1 MANFMQA
8 FEDQREDYLSHY
20 GVKGQRWGVITSEY
34 EPVGDQPGG
43 QEDSGWGLDMK
54 WDTPAMREKER
65 RQSEYSQQDQESM
78 QQSAD
83 AIRQAD
89 AESVKDKRKRIVKN
103 IVKGVAIGAIVAGIA
118 AGAVK
123 GYAKKQTGEKQ
134 DLATSIGIVGQKFR
148 SAPGQVGDAV
158 KKGFNMDTG
167 AVKAENEAEQIRKRD
182 ERIQAFKN
190 AAEKARSAVGTAAG
204 KVGSAVGK
212 AGQAVGNAAGKAGS
226 AIGTAAGKA
235 GSAIGNAVENA
246 KKNFEARDQARFQAA
261 MARRS
266 PIKPGTEKMDFRSI
280 MEERKNGGSIQ
291 NIRFPQGQ
299 GRFGSGTE
307 KMDFGSIVSERAKNS
322 NEANDMDI
330 QNIRFPWADKSRTKR
345 IDPESLRNRYNS
357 RRGYYETPRSRIYR
371 G

>member
-8 FEDQREDYLSHY
+8 FEDQRETYLEHY
-20 GVKGQRWGVITSEY
+20 GKKGMKWGVITSEY
-34 EPVGDQPGG
+34 EPVGDQPGE
-43 QEDSGWGLDMK
+43 QEDPDFGLGFR
-54 WDTPAMREKER
+54 WNTPAMREKER

-123 GYAKKQTGEKQ
+123 GYAKKQTGENQ

-148 SAPGQVGDAV
+148 SAPGQIGDAV

-167 AVKAENEAEQIRKRD
+167 ATKAANEAEAARKRD

-190 AAEKARSAVGTAAG
+190 AAGKVGQAAGKVGQAVGTAAG
-204 KVGSAVGK
+204 NV
-212 AGQAVGNAAGKAGS
+212 
-226 AIGTAAGKA
+226 
-235 GSAIGNAVENA
+235 
-246 KKNFEARDQARFQAA
+246 KKSFEARSQAA
-261 MARRS
+261 EALR
-266 PIKPGTEKMDFRSI
+266 ESI
-280 MEERKNGGSIQ
+280 NESKNM

-299 GRFGSGTE
+299 GRFRSGTG
-307 KMDFGSIVSERAKNS
+307 KMDFGSVREDAEKRRHIGN
-322 NEANDMDI
+322 M
-330 QNIRFPWADKSRTKR
+330 QFGPWADESRTKK

-357 RRGYYETPRSRIYR
+357 RRGYYETPRSRLYR

>member
-8 FEDQREDYLSHY
+8 FEDQRETYLEHY
-20 GVKGQRWGVITSEY
+20 GKKGMKWGVITSEY
-34 EPVGDQPGG
+34 EPVGDQHGE
-43 QEDSGWGLDMK
+43 EDSKYGLGLRWPGTAQDPDSELYK
-54 WDTPAMREKER
+54 Q
-65 RQSEYSQQDQESM
+65 RQETEYSEEDQRSM
-78 QQSAD
+78 QASAD
-83 AIRQAD
+83 TIRGAD

-134 DLATSIGIVGQKFR
+134 DLATSIGIVGHKFR
-148 SAPGQVGDAV
+148 SAPGQIGDAV

-167 AVKAENEAEQIRKRD
+167 AVKAENEAERIRKRD
-182 ERIQAFKN
+182 EQIQAFKN
-190 AAEKARSAVGTAAG
+190 AAG
-204 KVGSAVGK
+204 KVGQAVGK
-212 AGQAVGNAAGKAGS
+212 AGQAVGTAAGKAGS

-246 KKNFEARDQARFQAA
+246 KKNFEARDQAGFQEA

-266 PIKPGTEKMDFRSI
+266 PIKPGTKKMDFRSI
-280 MEERKNGGSIQ
+280 MEERENGGPIQ

-357 RRGYYETPRSRIYR
+357 RRGYYETPRSRLYR

>member
-8 FEDQREDYLSHY
+8 FEDQRENYLAHY
-20 GVKGQRWGVITSEY
+20 GKKGMKWGVITSEY
-34 EPVGDQPGG
+34 EPVGDDDD
-43 QEDSGWGLDMK
+43 E
-54 WDTPAMREKER
+54 AEFER
-65 RQSEYSQQDQESM
+65 RMSGGGMRWGGVGESEEARAQRIRAEMAQEKAQSQSEYSQQDQESM

-148 SAPGQVGDAV
+148 STPGHIGDAV

-167 AVKAENEAEQIRKRD
+167 SVKAANEAERIRKRD
-182 ERIQAFKN
+182 ERVQAFKN
-190 AAEKARSAVGTAAG
+190 AAGKVGQA
-204 KVGSAVGK
+204 VGSAVGK
-212 AGQAVGNAAGKAGS
+212 AGQAVG
-226 AIGTAAGKA
+226 TAAG
-235 GSAIGNAVENA
+235 NA
-246 KKNFEARDQARFQAA
+246 KKNFEARSQAA
-261 MARRS
+261 EELR
-266 PIKPGTEKMDFRSI
+266 KSI
-280 MEERKNGGSIQ
+280 AESKNM

-299 GRFGSGTE
+299 GRFGSGTG
-307 KMDFGSIVSERAKNS
+307 KMDFGSIRE
-322 NEANDMDI
+322 EAEKSRPIGNM
-330 QNIRFPWADKSRTKR
+330 QFGSWADKSRTKK
-345 IDPESLRNRYNS
+345 IDPELLRNRYNS

>member
-1 MANFMQA
+1 MANFMKA
-8 FEDQREDYLSHY
+8 FEDQRENYLAHY
-20 GVKGQRWGVITSEY
+20 GKKGMKWGVITSEY

-43 QEDSGWGLDMK
+43 QEDSDSGLGMK

-103 IVKGVAIGAIVAGIA
+103 IVKGVAIGALVAGIA

-148 SAPGQVGDAV
+148 STPGQIGDAV

-167 AVKAENEAEQIRKRD
+167 SVKAANEAERIRKRD
-182 ERIQAFKN
+182 ERVQAFKN
-190 AAEKARSAVGTAAG
+190 AAG
-204 KVGSAVGK
+204 KVGSAVGTAGSAVGK
-212 AGQAVGNAAGKAGS
+212 AAGKVGQAVGRAGSAVGKAAGKAGS
-226 AIGTAAGKA
+226 AV
-235 GSAIGNAVENA
+235 GSSVRE
-246 KKNFEARDQARFQAA
+246 
-261 MARRS
+261 
-266 PIKPGTEKMDFRSI
+266 SI
-280 MEERKNGGSIQ
+280 DALQR
-291 NIRFPQGQ
+291 
-299 GRFGSGTE
+299 
-307 KMDFGSIVSERAKNS
+307 
-322 NEANDMDI
+322 
-330 QNIRFPWADKSRTKR
+330 WRT
-345 IDPESLRNRYNS
+345 IDPKTGMLRNRYRPN
-357 RRGYYETPRSRIYR
+357 RPKRYEETPGARIYR

>member
-8 FEDQREDYLSHY
+8 FEDQRENYLEHY
-20 GVKGQRWGVITSEY
+20 GKKGMKWGVITSEY
-34 EPVGDQPGG
+34 EPVGDQPEE
-43 QEDSGWGLDMK
+43 EDSKYGLGFR
-54 WDTPAMREKER
+54 WPGTAMDPDSELYKHRHET
-65 RQSEYSQQDQESM
+65 EYSQQDQESM

-167 AVKAENEAEQIRKRD
+167 SVKAANEAERIRKRN

-190 AAEKARSAVGTAAG
+190 AAEKTRSDFNKKAEAGYYDPEPAIDYMKARAKSTISSI
-204 KVGSAVGK
+204 KE
-212 AGQAVGNAAGKAGS
+212 N
-226 AIGTAAGKA
+226 IG
-235 GSAIGNAVENA
+235 
-246 KKNFEARDQARFQAA
+246 ARQR
-261 MARRS
+261 
-266 PIKPGTEKMDFRSI
+266 
-280 MEERKNGGSIQ
+280 GSI
-291 NIRFPQGQ
+291 NPKTG
-299 GRFGSGTE
+299 
-307 KMDFGSIVSERAKNS
+307 M
-322 NEANDMDI
+322 
-330 QNIRFPWADKSRTKR
+330 
-345 IDPESLRNRYNS
+345 LRNRF
-357 RRGYYETPRSRIYR
+357 YR

>member
-43 QEDSGWGLDMK
+43 QEDSDSGLDMK

-134 DLATSIGIVGQKFR
+134 DLATSIGIVGQKLR
-148 SAPGQVGDAV
+148 SKPGQIGDAV

-167 AVKAENEAEQIRKRD
+167 ATKAANEAEAARKRA
-182 ERIQAFKN
+182 ERVQAFKN
-190 AAEKARSAVGTAAG
+190 AAGKVGNAVGTAAG
-204 KVGSAVGK
+204 KVGSAVEK
-212 AGQAVGNAAGKAGS
+212 ARSDFNKKAEAGYY
-226 AIGTAAGKA
+226 
-235 GSAIGNAVENA
+235 
-246 KKNFEARDQARFQAA
+246 D
-261 MARRS
+261 
-266 PIKPGTEKMDFRSI
+266 P
-280 MEERKNGGSIQ
+280 
-291 NIRFPQGQ
+291 
-299 GRFGSGTE
+299 
-307 KMDFGSIVSERAKNS
+307 ERAMDYMKARAKS
-322 NEANDMDI
+322 TISSMKANIGAINPKTGM
-330 QNIRFPWADKSRTKR
+330 
-345 IDPESLRNRYNS
+345 LRNRYIPN
-357 RRGYYETPRSRIYR
+357 RPKRYEEAPRSRIYR

>member
-1 MANFMQA
+1 MANFMKA

-20 GVKGQRWGVITSEY
+20 GKKGMRWGVITSEY
-34 EPVGDQPGG
+34 EPVGDQPG
-43 QEDSGWGLDMK
+43 QEDSKYGLGLRWSGTAQDPDSELYK
-54 WDTPAMREKER
+54 QQHET
-65 RQSEYSQQDQESM
+65 EYSQRDQESM

-83 AIRQAD
+83 AVRQAD

-118 AGAVK
+118 AGAAK

-148 SAPGQVGDAV
+148 STPGQIGDAV

-167 AVKAENEAEQIRKRD
+167 ATKAANEAEAARKRA
-182 ERIQAFKN
+182 ERVQAFKN
-190 AAEKARSAVGTAAG
+190 AAGKVGNAVGTAGSAVGKAAGKVGQAVGTAAG
-204 KVGSAVGK
+204 KVGSAVG
-212 AGQAVGNAAGKAGS
+212 
-226 AIGTAAGKA
+226 TAAG
-235 GSAIGNAVENA
+235 NV
-246 KKNFEARDQARFQAA
+246 KKSFEARSQAA
-261 MARRS
+261 EALR
-266 PIKPGTEKMDFRSI
+266 ESI
-280 MEERKNGGSIQ
+280 NESKNM

-307 KMDFGSIVSERAKNS
+307 KMDFGSIRE
-322 NEANDMDI
+322 EAEKSRPIGNM
-330 QNIRFPWADKSRTKR
+330 QFGSWADKSRTKR

>member
-8 FEDQREDYLSHY
+8 FENQRENYLEHY
-20 GVKGQRWGVITSEY
+20 GKKGMKWGVITSEY
-34 EPVGDQPGG
+34 EPVGDQPGE
-43 QEDSGWGLDMK
+43 QEEDSKYGFGLRWPGTAQDPDSELYK
-54 WDTPAMREKER
+54 QQHET
-65 RQSEYSQQDQESM
+65 EYSQQDQESM

-148 SAPGQVGDAV
+148 SAPGQIGDAV

-167 AVKAENEAEQIRKRD
+167 AVKAENEAERIRKRN
-182 ERIQAFKN
+182 EQVQAFKN
-190 AAEKARSAVGTAAG
+190 AVGKAGQAVGNAAG

-212 AGQAVGNAAGKAGS
+212 AGQAVGNAAGKA
-226 AIGTAAGKA
+226 
-235 GSAIGNAVENA
+235 VETA
-246 KKNFEARDQARFQAA
+246 KKNFEALDQARFQAA

-266 PIKPGTEKMDFRSI
+266 PIKPGTKKMDFRSI
-280 MEERKNGGSIQ
+280 MEERENGGPIQ

-299 GRFGSGTE
+299 GRFRSGTE
-307 KMDFGSIVSERAKNS
+307 KMDFGSIVSERAKGT
-322 NEANDMDI
+322 NEANNMDI
-330 QNIRFPWADKSRTKR
+330 ENIRFPWADKSRTKR
-345 IDPESLRNRYNS
+345 IDPMSLRNRYNS
-357 RRGYYETPRSRIYR
+357 RRGYYETPRSRLYR

>member
-1 MANFMQA
+1 MANFMKA

-34 EPVGDQPGG
+34 EPVGDQPGE
-43 QEDSGWGLDMK
+43 QEDPGWGLDMK

-148 SAPGQVGDAV
+148 SAPGQIGDAV

-167 AVKAENEAEQIRKRD
+167 SVKAANEAERIRKRD
-182 ERIQAFKN
+182 ERVQAFKN
-190 AAEKARSAVGTAAG
+190 AAEKARSDFNKKAEAG
-204 KVGSAVGK
+204 YYDPERATDYMK
-212 AGQAVGNAAGKAGS
+212 ARVKSTISSIKEN
-226 AIGTAAGKA
+226 IGA
-235 GSAIGNAVENA
+235 S
-246 KKNFEARDQARFQAA
+246 Q
-261 MARRS
+261 RRS
-266 PIKPGTEKMDFRSI
+266 INPKTGM
-280 MEERKNGGSIQ
+280 
-291 NIRFPQGQ
+291 
-299 GRFGSGTE
+299 
-307 KMDFGSIVSERAKNS
+307 
-322 NEANDMDI
+322 
-330 QNIRFPWADKSRTKR
+330 
-345 IDPESLRNRYNS
+345 LRNRF
-357 RRGYYETPRSRIYR
+357 YR

>member
-1 MANFMQA
+1 MANFMKA
-8 FEDQREDYLSHY
+8 FEDQRENYLEHY
-20 GVKGQRWGVITSEY
+20 GKKGMKWGVITSEY
-34 EPVGDQPGG
+34 EPVGDQPEE
-43 QEDSGWGLDMK
+43 QEDPGWGLDMK

-118 AGAVK
+118 AGAAK

-148 SAPGQVGDAV
+148 SAPGQIGDAV

-167 AVKAENEAEQIRKRD
+167 ATKAANEAEAARKRA
-182 ERIQAFKN
+182 ERVQAFKN
-190 AAEKARSAVGTAAG
+190 AAG

-212 AGQAVGNAAGKAGS
+212 ARSDFNKKAEAGYY
-226 AIGTAAGKA
+226 
-235 GSAIGNAVENA
+235 
-246 KKNFEARDQARFQAA
+246 
-261 MARRS
+261 
-266 PIKPGTEKMDFRSI
+266 
-280 MEERKNGGSIQ
+280 
-291 NIRFPQGQ
+291 
-299 GRFGSGTE
+299 
-307 KMDFGSIVSERAKNS
+307 
-322 NEANDMDI
+322 
-330 QNIRFPWADKSRTKR
+330 
-345 IDPESLRNRYNS
+345 DPESAINYMKARVTGKASAVKEGMGINKWRSINPKTGMLRNRF
-357 RRGYYETPRSRIYR
+357 YR